1 MWCPGHQCG
10 AVEPAVPLDS
20 GNQGRAD
27 LAPGEGP
34 AVARKVNPRTF
45 GFQESRERS
54 RLVLVSLSHPTP
66 RRPLWNVIEELLL
79 RCIFIRS
86 SFALFGEVARGRNI
100 SNRISLQKG
109 NLHSP
114 ATWNFCR

>member
-1 MWCPGHQCG
+1 MVSGAPVRGCG
-10 AVEPAVPLDS
+10 TRGPLDS

-66 RRPLWNVIEELLL
+66 AGL
-79 RCIFIRS
+79 S
-86 SFALFGEVARGRNI
+86 GM
-100 SNRISLQKG
+100 
-109 NLHSP
+109 
-114 ATWNFCR
+114 

>member
-10 AVEPAVPLDS
+10 AVEPEVPLDS

-34 AVARKVNPRTF
+34 AVAGKVNPRTF

-54 RLVLVSLSHPTP
+54 RLVPVSLSHPTP
-66 RRPLWNVIEELLL
+66 AGL
-79 RCIFIRS
+79 S
-86 SFALFGEVARGRNI
+86 GM
-100 SNRISLQKG
+100 
-109 NLHSP
+109 
-114 ATWNFCR
+114 